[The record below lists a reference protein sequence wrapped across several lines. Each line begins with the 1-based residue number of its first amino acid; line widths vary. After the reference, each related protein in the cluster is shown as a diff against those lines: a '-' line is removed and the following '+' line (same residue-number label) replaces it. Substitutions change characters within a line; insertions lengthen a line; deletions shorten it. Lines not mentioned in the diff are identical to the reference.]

1 MAAKIKVDQIETV
14 DATDSITINNTV
26 VMASGKTLPAAS
38 LTGTLPAIS
47 GANLTNLPA
56 DATKLPLAGGTM
68 TGDLVTTSIEI
79 AATNSGSPFNV
90 LKFTDTD
97 TGTAPNQAV
106 GSIEFNSSDSGNTG
120 VGAKIDAIAEDYDSN
135 MAVRVFTG
143 DPSSATEKMRI
154 TSAGKVGMGDSAP
167 QAELSVFT
175 GGNNGSGHSTGIQV
189 RHNGYSGYKSGM
201 TAGDTAATTHS
212 CGFIGFLGG
221 GHTGA
226 GKRSIIFE
234 TRPGTTDA
242 APTKRLEIT
251 DDGRGLSQFTA
262 KAWINFNGQNTVAIR
277 DSHNVSSITDNG
289 TGSYNVTMT
298 NAMANVNYC
307 VTAVSGRGNGEDM
320 HALVPQSNFNFTTTQ
335 FRIMTV
341 QSWDTFHDA
350 SYVGATVFG
359 D

>member
-1 MAAKIKVDQIETV
+1 MATVKLDPAKGVQIP
-14 DATDSITINNTV
+14 N
-26 VMASGKTLPAAS
+26 
-38 LTGTLPAIS
+38 LTTTERNAIS
-47 GANLTNLPA
+47 SPETGALIWNTTTSAINQYNGSA
-56 DATKLPLAGGTM
+56 WSAVDTSTDNTKLPLAGGTM

-154 TSAGKVGMGDSAP
+154 TSAGNVGIGVVPETWQSTRTALQVGDSTAVWGDVYKNSWFSNNVYRNTSNTESYINASYA
-167 QAELSVFT
+167 QT
-175 GGNNGSGHSTGIQV
+175 IYMNNGGTMDFKNSASGS
-189 RHNGYSGYKSGM
+189 
-201 TAGDTAATTHS
+201 A
-212 CGFIGFLGG
+212 
-221 GHTGA
+221 
-226 GKRSIIFE
+226 
-234 TRPGTTDA
+234 DA
-242 APTKRLEIT
+242 AISWETPLQIT
-251 DDGRGLSQFTA
+251 ADGRGLSQFTA

-289 TGSYNVTMT
+289 TGNYNVTMA

-307 VTAVSGRGNGEDM
+307 VTAVSGRGGGEDM

-335 FRIMTV
+335 FRILTL
-341 QSWDTFHDA
+341 QSWDVAHDA